1 VVFADLNAEVLTGV
15 TAMNVSLNTSTPQS
29 TQDSPPQATQESP
42 TQSTQEAP
50 SMQGP
55 EDVAGRVRLMSGD
68 WMLVS
73 EALSR

>member
-15 TAMNVSLNTSTPQS
+15 TAMNVSLNTS
-29 TQDSPPQATQESP
+29 PPS
-42 TQSTQEAP
+42 STQEAEA
-50 SMQGP
+50 MQGP